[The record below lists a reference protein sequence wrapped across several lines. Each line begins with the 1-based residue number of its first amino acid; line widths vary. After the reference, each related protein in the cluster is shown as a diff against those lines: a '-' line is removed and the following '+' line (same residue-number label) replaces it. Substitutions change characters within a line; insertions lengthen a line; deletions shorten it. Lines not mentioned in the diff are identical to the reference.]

1 MAIDLTITNL
11 FQFISALLPTL
22 LIFFMVMISIF
33 NQDIKGLVYLAG
45 ILITSV
51 INIFLLNTIKSQ
63 KDDNSSASCN
73 MFNLPFNMNNYNVP
87 SLNSV
92 LIAFTIAYLLL
103 PMQASNQMNY
113 VIIVALLS
121 IFVIDAISKI
131 MNKCTTIAGVIIGL
145 LTGLL
150 SGSLWYV
157 LFHSTGLNS
166 LLYFDEVVS
175 NKTYCSRP
183 KKQTF
188 KCAVYKNGVLVSG
201 TP

>member
-1 MAIDLTITNL
+1 MAIELTITNL
-11 FQFISALLPTL
+11 FQFVSALLPLL

-51 INIFLLNTIKSQ
+51 INVFLLNMIANKS
-63 KDDNSSASCN
+63 DENSSASCN
-73 MFNLPFNMNNYNVP
+73 IFNLPFGMNTYNVP

-92 LIAFTIAYLLL
+92 LIAFTIAYLII
-103 PMQASNQMNY
+103 PMISSSQTNY
-113 VIIVALLS
+113 VVIFALLS
-121 IFVIDAISKI
+121 MFIIDAISKI
-131 MNKCTTIAGVIIGL
+131 MNKCTTIAGVVLGL

-150 SGSLWYV
+150 SGSLWYA
-157 LFHSTGLNS
+157 LFRSTGYNS
-166 LLYFDEVVS
+166 LLYFDEVIS

-188 KCAVYKNGVLVSG
+188 KCAVYKNGELVK
-201 TP
+201 TL

>member
-1 MAIDLTITNL
+1 
-11 FQFISALLPTL
+11 
-22 LIFFMVMISIF
+22 
-33 NQDIKGLVYLAG
+33 
-45 ILITSV
+45 
-51 INIFLLNTIKSQ
+51 
-63 KDDNSSASCN
+63 
-73 MFNLPFNMNNYNVP
+73 MNNYNVP

-92 LIAFTIAYLLL
+92 LIAFTIAYLIL
-103 PMQASNQMNY
+103 PMNASNQLNY
-113 VIIVALLS
+113 VVIFALLS

-131 MNKCTTIAGVIIGL
+131 MNKCTTIAGVILGL

-157 LFHSTGLNS
+157 LFRSSGFNS

-188 KCAVYKNGVLVSG
+188 KCAVYKNGELVK
-201 TP
+201 TL

>member
-11 FQFISALLPTL
+11 FQFVSALLPTL

-33 NQDIKGLVYLAG
+33 NQDVKGLVYLAG

-113 VIIVALLS
+113 VIIATLLS

-188 KCAVYKNGVLVSG
+188 KCAVYKNGELIK
-201 TP
+201 TL

>member
-1 MAIDLTITNL
+1 MAIELTITNI
-11 FQFISALLPTL
+11 FQFVSALLPLL

-33 NQDIKGLVYLAG
+33 NQDIKGMVYLAG

-51 INIFLLNTIKSQ
+51 INIFLLNMIKNKS
-63 KDDNSSASCN
+63 DENSSVSCN
-73 MFNLPFNMNNYNVP
+73 IFNLPFNMNNYNVP

-92 LIAFTIAYLLL
+92 LIAFTIAYLIL
-103 PMQASNQMNY
+103 PMNASNQLNY
-113 VIIVALLS
+113 VVIFALLS

-131 MNKCTTIAGVIIGL
+131 MNKCTTIAGVILGL

-157 LFHSTGLNS
+157 LFRSSGFNS

-188 KCAVYKNGVLVSG
+188 KCAVYKNGELVK
-201 TP
+201 TL

>member
-188 KCAVYKNGVLVSG
+188 KCAVYKNGELIK
-201 TP
+201 TL

>member
-1 MAIDLTITNL
+1 MAIELTITNV
-11 FQFISALLPTL
+11 FQFVSALLPLL

-51 INIFLLNTIKSQ
+51 INIFILNMIKNRS
-63 KDDNSSASCN
+63 DENSSASCN
-73 MFNLPFNMNNYNVP
+73 IFNLPFNMNNYNVP

-92 LIAFTIAYLLL
+92 LIAFTIAYLIL
-103 PMQASNQMNY
+103 PMIGSNQTNY
-113 VIIVALLS
+113 VVIFALLS

-131 MNKCTTIAGVIIGL
+131 MNKCTTIAGVILGL

-150 SGSLWYV
+150 SGSLWYA
-157 LFHSTGLNS
+157 LFRSSGLNS

-183 KKQTF
+183 NKQTF
-188 KCAVYKNGVLVSG
+188 KCAVYKNGVPVKTL
-201 TP
+201 